1 MGAPNATATPAAH
14 AALSIS
20 RRLAAEKHEY
30 EKKIKYWKLTFVI
43 FILAMVTTDNVSY
56 TTRNMD
62 ERSLLA

>member
-20 RRLAAEKHEY
+20 RRLAGGTHEY
-30 EKKIKYWKLTFVI
+30 RKKIENWELTFII
-43 FILAMVTTDNVSY
+43 FILAMITTDNVAY
-56 TTRNMD
+56 AARNVD